1 MASSDDASFPAADV
15 DKELHPGHNQRVEV
29 DSVSSDI
36 AASKEIKAKCEA
48 NQKEKE
54 RQKRDAMQ
62 KLKSAIMVSA
72 VIVAVAGAAFAIT
85 KKLREK

>member
-1 MASSDDASFPAADV
+1 MASSDDGSFPAADI
-15 DKELHPGHNQRVEV
+15 DKELHPGHNRKVEV
-29 DSVSSDI
+29 DS
-36 AASKEIKAKCEA
+36 ARAEA
-48 NQKEKE
+48 DQKEKE

-62 KLKSAIMVSA
+62 KLKSAVMVSA